1 MKTSLQPMT
10 SLSKAYHGLRFE
22 RTLGLKAGMEEVRW
36 GEGKTKGGRRR
47 GLIYFLTIDVY
58 LSSQLFTSY
67 FSWRWFWG
75 RRLESFPHQ
84 NRSWLVVEPA
94 DPTRKGAGLRLVSQE
109 REPFLPIIRNQPHP
123 PHPLPPFVPNCAA
136 PLPPL
141 LYRVEALS
149 SINLFA

>member
-1 MKTSLQPMT
+1 MT

-67 FSWRWFWG
+67 FS
-75 RRLESFPHQ
+75 
-84 NRSWLVVEPA
+84 
-94 DPTRKGAGLRLVSQE
+94 
-109 REPFLPIIRNQPHP
+109 
-123 PHPLPPFVPNCAA
+123 
-136 PLPPL
+136 
-141 LYRVEALS
+141 
-149 SINLFA
+149 